1 MTKSRWP
8 SLIVLMVSLDIK
20 QRQRTALRSCDK
32 VEVAVPDS
40 PYGLFGHKATSKN
53 IAQELCES

>member
-53 IAQELCES
+53 SSQEL